1 MARFDYATRFAYT
14 HRDSEDPSRLLAD
27 LFRETG
33 LSHGRI
39 GVEDPMGFGDSS
51 LLTGAVLG
59 VPLSSAQGILDRLR
73 MIKDADEIKIL
84 RPVCQIMDQGYQS
97 AMEVIEEGSTEAE
110 VGMDIVR
117 APKAGFT
124 C

>member
-1 MARFDYATRFAYT
+1 
-14 HRDSEDPSRLLAD
+14 
-27 LFRETG
+27 
-33 LSHGRI
+33 
-39 GVEDPMGFGDSS
+39 
-51 LLTGAVLG
+51 
-59 VPLSSAQGILDRLR
+59 

-84 RPVCQIMDQGYQS
+84 RRVCQIMDQGYQA